1 MGVVINK
8 KILDELADMYPEFTR
23 RSLKGLVNYGNRRLI
38 HYLNMGDNVF
48 INGNTKS
55 RYDGV
60 LFCEDVSYVKHI
72 EKEKNNKLKRLNRER
87 VRRFKN
93 KNRGK
98 D

>member
-1 MGVVINK
+1 
-8 KILDELADMYPEFTR
+8 
-23 RSLKGLVNYGNRRLI
+23 
-38 HYLNMGDNVF
+38 MGDNVF